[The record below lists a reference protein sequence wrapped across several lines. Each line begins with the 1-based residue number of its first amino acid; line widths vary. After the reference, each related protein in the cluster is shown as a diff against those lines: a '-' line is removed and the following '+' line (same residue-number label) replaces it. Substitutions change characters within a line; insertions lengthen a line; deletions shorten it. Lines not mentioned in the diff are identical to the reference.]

1 MQASRKVELQTQLQ
15 AVNDNLN
22 TISMEDVYSL
32 NDLVCQLV
40 VIVQDIVNL
49 IPTEE

>member
-1 MQASRKVELQTQLQ
+1 MQASRKIKLQAQLQ

-22 TISMEDVYSL
+22 EISMEDVHSL
-32 NDLVCQLV
+32 NDLVCQLI

-49 IPTEE
+49 MLTEE